1 MESSSHGAGFDSTVQ
16 DAPSPRSTT
25 QEPDLP
31 TSSLELGDS
40 IEILPSV
47 DDPSEP
53 VSVGA
58 TTETVTL
65 SMMELE
71 SSQTEQSTAEETSAL
86 AAVPTSV
93 EVGTKMRN
101 EST

>member
-1 MESSSHGAGFDSTVQ
+1 MESSSHGSVSDSTVQ
-16 DAPSPRSTT
+16 DAPSPRSTA

-53 VSVGA
+53 A
-58 TTETVTL
+58 TTTTETVTL

-71 SSQTEQSTAEETSAL
+71 SSQTERSTAEETSAL
-86 AAVPTSV
+86 TDVPSAA
-93 EVGTKMRN
+93 EVGN
-101 EST
+101 EIG